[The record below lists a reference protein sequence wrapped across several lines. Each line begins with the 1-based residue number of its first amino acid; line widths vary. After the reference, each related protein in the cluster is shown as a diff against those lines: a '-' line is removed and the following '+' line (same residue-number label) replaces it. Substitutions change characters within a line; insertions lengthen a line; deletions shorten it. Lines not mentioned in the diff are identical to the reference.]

1 MPRRLFRLHTVPGR
15 IRTLTAC
22 AVLAI
27 AALFAVSAVALWQ
40 AREGLRAVGGV
51 DGRTVIATAD
61 LYAALTDM
69 DRQVT
74 DVLLT
79 GQERGWLC
87 DGEAAEQTEAA
98 EQVGDN
104 GDNGESG
111 EGGQSAAASPGGGV
125 CDRAAARVL
134 YEIRREA
141 AQQAALAA
149 ARMADGDP
157 VRLTTVRAVLEG
169 LHEYDQRVQAAMEL
183 GRRAD
188 HPFGMPPPEAVARYR
203 FATALM
209 TEELLPGA
217 YNLTM
222 DGQTRVHTTYEQ
234 RRDAT
239 RAGLVLVTVAG
250 GIAIAILLALQ
261 IYLGVRFRRVLN
273 PYLVVATLGMIALTL
288 AGASLLSSEAR
299 QLRVAKVGGFDQV
312 LTLARAHAVGT
323 NMDADRGRALL
334 DPGNADRYD
343 QMYLD
348 KAKSLLYLPV
358 TNLAGYDAGLDGRLD
373 RYDGE
378 AHGADFGGFYGAAAR
393 TIEVRANGAVAEREH
408 LAALLTRYGT
418 YQRVDRRV
426 RALAAAG
433 RRTAAARA
441 HMDPATSTLPH
452 PEFRAHDDRLTTLIA
467 RHQYLTDRTV
477 RDGERAM
484 TTWTWLLPAACLAIA
499 SLVVAGVRPRL
510 AEYR

>member
-239 RAGLVLVTVAG
+239 RAGLVLGTVGG
-250 GIAIAILLALQ
+250 GIL
-261 IYLGVRFRRVLN
+261 
-273 PYLVVATLGMIALTL
+273 IALTL

-334 DPGNADRYD
+334 DPRNADRYD

-499 SLVVAGVRPRL
+499 SLVVAGVRPRRGGDRGGG
-510 AEYR
+510 AAPRGPP

>member
-261 IYLGVRFRRVLN
+261 IYL
-273 PYLVVATLGMIALTL
+273 
-288 AGASLLSSEAR
+288 
-299 QLRVAKVGGFDQV
+299 
-312 LTLARAHAVGT
+312 
-323 NMDADRGRALL
+323 
-334 DPGNADRYD
+334 
-343 QMYLD
+343 D